1 MNFEK
6 LVKKDNKVQRFC
18 IAIALTITLTISL
31 YVYFSLIKL
40 IISNITKW

>member
-18 IAIALTITLTISL
+18 ITIALIISL
-31 YVYFSLIKL
+31 TTSLYIYFSLIKL
-40 IISNITKW
+40 VISSITK

>member
-18 IAIALTITLTISL
+18 IAIALIISLTISL
-31 YVYFSLIKL
+31 YIYFSLIRL
-40 IISNITKW
+40 VISNITK